1 MSERQDESEQ
11 DLEDKHKEDD
21 HLINCEDFWRVILY
35 GGEKV
40 RDKSL
45 EWFRFLESV
54 KLWKLSIATQKFI
67 VSCRDDRWRTNL
79 GSLLVINVFLLVQ

>member
-1 MSERQDESEQ
+1 MSEREDESEQ

-45 EWFRFLESV
+45 E
-54 KLWKLSIATQKFI
+54 
-67 VSCRDDRWRTNL
+67 
-79 GSLLVINVFLLVQ
+79 